1 MPSMGGDDKKED
13 KAEDTPEAR
22 AEKEEQ
28 VLEGEEEVMEEEE
41 EMLEEEEEM
50 LEEFGLYFRL

>member
-28 VLEGEEEVMEEEE
+28 VEILEEEE
-41 EMLEEEEEM
+41 DMLEEDEEM